1 VFSAV
6 SCRCRETHVAIDSSM
21 AEQLIVY
28 RTSLSG
34 SGNHVSL
41 DFLSRQALPR
51 PANRKHPKRTERN
64 VRRYWSDRD
73 DHYTYCIVV
82 SLAPA
87 RHPPTHFVADG
98 RRSLF
103 VHTKREVHNIR
114 ATTERA
120 IGYITTRRFVVYA
133 VRVCLVSLGVLQNPS
148 SSCVLKKKTLFF
160 DHSPSSDTRL
170 AVRTLR
176 TLLASPTY
184 PGHARANGP
193 STTSAGS
200 IHFVSYNILHVSQ

>member
-1 VFSAV
+1 MPCSPYELCIYVLYVIGIDFFHFSNHCV
-6 SCRCRETHVAIDSSM
+6 QRCRVPWSRTHVAVDSSM
-21 AEQLIVY
+21 AEHLIVY

-64 VRRYWSDRD
+64 VSRYWSDRD

-87 RHPPTHFVADG
+87 RHPPTHFVTDG

-103 VHTKREVHNIR
+103 VHTSEVHNIR
-114 ATTERA
+114 ATTER
-120 IGYITTRRFVVYA
+120 
-133 VRVCLVSLGVLQNPS
+133 L
-148 SSCVLKKKTLFF
+148 
-160 DHSPSSDTRL
+160 
-170 AVRTLR
+170 
-176 TLLASPTY
+176 
-184 PGHARANGP
+184 
-193 STTSAGS
+193 
-200 IHFVSYNILHVSQ
+200 

>member
-1 VFSAV
+1 
-6 SCRCRETHVAIDSSM
+6 M
-21 AEQLIVY
+21 AEHLIVY

-41 DFLSRQALPR
+41 DFFSRQALLR

-73 DHYTYCIVV
+73 DRYTYCIVV

-87 RHPPTHFVADG
+87 RHPPTHFIADG

-103 VHTKREVHNIR
+103 VHTSEVHNIR

-120 IGYITTRRFVVYA
+120 IVYITTRRFVVYA
-133 VRVCLVSLGVLQNPS
+133 VRVCLVSLGVLQNLS
-148 SSCVLKKKTLFF
+148 SSCVLNKHFFF

-170 AVRTLR
+170 AVRT
-176 TLLASPTY
+176 
-184 PGHARANGP
+184 
-193 STTSAGS
+193 
-200 IHFVSYNILHVSQ
+200 